1 MPASIDISEAVAQ
14 RLDDD
19 FVAWLTTVRSDG
31 TPQASLVWFLWDG
44 GEFLIY
50 SEPGKAKLRN
60 ISNNPVVSLNLNSI
74 GDGGVVVFTGD
85 ARPSPEDGDMSTN
98 PRYVDKY
105 RSLIEGELATSVE
118 VAASAYRVAIRVKP
132 KSLRAW

>member
-19 FVAWLTTVRSDG
+19 LVAWLTTVRSDG

-50 SEPGKAKLRN
+50 SEPEKAKLRN
-60 ISNNPVVSLNLNSI
+60 ISINPVVSLNLNSI

-85 ARPSPEDGDMSTN
+85 ARLSPEDGDMSTN

-118 VAASAYRVAIRVKP
+118 AAASAYRVAIRVTP
-132 KSLRAW
+132 KSLRA